1 MQHVSVHHECDV
13 GIFSTKT
20 KYPLKYGMYRLEPTA
35 DQKSSPKKLLS
46 TQEFRFRG
54 RKLFEHDVSC
64 DINADM
70 SADRTKI
77 HSRDTSHD
85 LVSFSPQDD
94 EFGRRNHDG

>member
-1 MQHVSVHHECDV
+1 MAS
-13 GIFSTKT
+13 FRS
-20 KYPLKYGMYRLEPTA
+20 
-35 DQKSSPKKLLS
+35 
-46 TQEFRFRG
+46 FRFRG
-54 RKLFEHDVSC
+54 RKLFAHDVSC

-94 EFGRRNHDG
+94 EFGRRNHDGRRSREMRQEIDRSRLTIPTN

>member
-1 MQHVSVHHECDV
+1 MAS
-13 GIFSTKT
+13 FRS
-20 KYPLKYGMYRLEPTA
+20 
-35 DQKSSPKKLLS
+35 
-46 TQEFRFRG
+46 FRFRG

-77 HSRDTSHD
+77 HSRDTSHG

-94 EFGRRNHDG
+94 EFGRRNHDGRRSREMRQEIDRSRLTIPTN